1 MSCIVLYVRGTHLAR
16 SEFPVWGRQDC
27 LQQCNVMQQWRESD
41 DLPTDAA
48 GSSQYCKLPLSSW
61 AISLLVSAIKSAKER
76 SGLERGLLLL
86 SSDSP
91 CPLMALA
98 LLVGRYRGSAVLT
111 RLLS

>member
-1 MSCIVLYVRGTHLAR
+1 VLYVRGTHLAR

-48 GSSQYCKLPLSSW
+48 GTSQYCKLPLSSW